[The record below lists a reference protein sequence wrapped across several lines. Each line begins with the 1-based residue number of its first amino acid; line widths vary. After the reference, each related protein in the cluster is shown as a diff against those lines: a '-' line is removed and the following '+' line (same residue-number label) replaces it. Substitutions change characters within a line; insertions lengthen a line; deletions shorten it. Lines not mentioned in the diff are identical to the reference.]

1 MQSRLE
7 KLMQQLPPETDAAV
21 IQSDVN
27 RRYFTG
33 MQSSAGTVVCF
44 RDAAYLIID
53 FRYIEKARECVKD
66 CTVIEQHDLFAQLQ
80 ELFQKHSAKTV
91 SVEAMEMTLSQFSK
105 LKQQLGNLVRLDYS
119 DTLSRVIYACRTV
132 KSEEEI
138 DKIRRAQRIAEIA
151 FADICNFLRPGI
163 SERDVMLRLNQT
175 MMENGSEGE
184 SFPTIAL
191 TGSATSMP
199 HGVPSAQRI
208 VQSGDFVLMDYGAMV
223 DGYHSDMTRTVCVG
237 KPSERMQQVY
247 DIVLKAQAAGIVGA
261 KPGITGRDMDKLAR
275 DIIEEAGYGDNFGHS
290 LGHGVGLEIHEFP
303 NASPGTLAKLETGNV
318 VTVEPGIYLPG
329 RIRRAHRGFCG
340 HSGKRLRE
348 SDRGAETA
356 DGAVR
361 FFRRKRKFFC
371 GKSCKTAI
379 MLYNKFKQ
387 CFLWGFSAWTQGV
400 SCRCMKYRETGE
412 RVPTAENTRKGSTP
426 IP

>member
-1 MQSRLE
+1 
-7 KLMQQLPPETDAAV
+7 
-21 IQSDVN
+21 
-27 RRYFTG
+27 
-33 MQSSAGTVVCF
+33 
-44 RDAAYLIID
+44 
-53 FRYIEKARECVKD
+53 
-66 CTVIEQHDLFAQLQ
+66 
-80 ELFQKHSAKTV
+80 
-91 SVEAMEMTLSQFSK
+91 
-105 LKQQLGNLVRLDYS
+105 
-119 DTLSRVIYACRTV
+119 
-132 KSEEEI
+132 
-138 DKIRRAQRIAEIA
+138 
-151 FADICNFLRPGI
+151 
-163 SERDVMLRLNQT
+163 
-175 MMENGSEGE
+175 
-184 SFPTIAL
+184 
-191 TGSATSMP
+191 
-199 HGVPSAQRI
+199 
-208 VQSGDFVLMDYGAMV
+208 MV

-329 RIRRAHRGFCG
+329 EFGVRIEDF
-340 HSGKRLRE
+340 SGGNVNFFAE
-348 SDRGAETA
+348 SLA
-356 DGAVR
+356 
-361 FFRRKRKFFC
+361 
-371 GKSCKTAI
+371 KTAI